1 MESYWATLNRL
12 QKECKVKNVQLYA
25 YEDVVDAY
33 ERGALLIEDKLH
45 WLDLQNFSLAELK
58 GHLEVVGLC
67 LNEESKLWGI
77 YEGLIGIPNIH
88 PYIEYFDREKQ
99 DINLLATT
107 TLKEVTTAGSPTE
120 PWWGACELAEHFE
133 LGEPCDEDEDE
144 YEHE

>member
-12 QKECKVKNVQLYA
+12 REECKVDHVQLYA
-25 YEDVVDAY
+25 YEDANDVY
-33 ERGALLIEDKLH
+33 ERGALLIEGKLH

-67 LNEESKLWGI
+67 LSEERKAWGI
-77 YEGLIGIPNIH
+77 YDGLVGIPYIDL
-88 PYIEYFDREKQ
+88 YIEHFDREKQ

-107 TLKEVTTAGSPTE
+107 ILKKVTTAGGPTD

-133 LGEPCDEDEDE
+133 LGEPCDEDG